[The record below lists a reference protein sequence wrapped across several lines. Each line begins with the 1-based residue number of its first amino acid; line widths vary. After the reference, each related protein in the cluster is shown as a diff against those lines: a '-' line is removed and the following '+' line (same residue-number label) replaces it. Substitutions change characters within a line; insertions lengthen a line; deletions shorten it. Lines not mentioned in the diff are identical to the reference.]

1 MFRLV
6 VLSGFLGAGKTT
18 MMVGAARALGRRGR
32 RVAVITNDQ
41 AGDLV
46 DTAVAAHG
54 LPEGAVAEIT
64 GGCFCCRFED
74 LERTIREVVDRTGAD
89 TVIAEAVGSCTDLQA
104 TVLRP
109 LRRFYGDSIEVA
121 PLTTLV
127 EPIRMAALGF
137 DAPARPAGP
146 PLANDPEHPT
156 TGQGTT
162 GDLKRGPVAQEV
174 EGGSGRR
181 RVADGDLE
189 RGTAGQRAVGGPER
203 GWVGQAAEGDVGRR
217 LVGQEAV
224 GGPEGQGAAARG
236 DVGSGDLE
244 YLFERQLAEADVIAL
259 TKLDAQRGAGLVGE
273 LARRYPYALVVPCSA
288 VTGQGMDRV
297 LEAWEAP
304 EPAAR
309 DLELDYDRYAAAE
322 ARLGWLNARYLV
334 DGAVPGKWALA
345 VLEELSRA
353 CERAGYVIGHAKL
366 TASDVGGPAK
376 ASLVAAGAAPVLD
389 IPGSAAAGVSRAL
402 VNVRVGCSP
411 YELEGLVA
419 NAIRAADGATGARSL
434 AESTNAFSPAYPR
447 PVHRI
452 PAA

>member
-46 DTAVAAHG
+46 DTAVATHG

-109 LRRFYGDSIEVA
+109 LRRFYGDSIRVA

-127 EPIRMAALGF
+127 EPVRMAALGF
-137 DAPARPAGP
+137 PTPTPGSPRPPGP
-146 PLANDPEHPT
+146 PFANDPEHRT
-156 TGQGTT
+156 TGQGAV
-162 GDLKRGPVAQEV
+162 DDPDRRPVGQGI
-174 EGGSGRR
+174 EGS
-181 RVADGDLE
+181 
-189 RGTAGQRAVGGPER
+189 PER
-203 GWVGQAAEGDVGRR
+203 RWGAE
-217 LVGQEAV
+217 
-224 GGPEGQGAAARG
+224 
-236 DVGSGDLE
+236 GDLE

-259 TKLDAQRGAGLVGE
+259 TKLDAQRGPGLVGE

-288 VTGQGMDRV
+288 VTGLGMEGV

-304 EPAAR
+304 EPAGR
-309 DLELDYDRYAAAE
+309 DLEVDYDRYAAAE

-334 DGAVPGKWALA
+334 DGAVPGEWVLA
-345 VLEELSRA
+345 VLEELSRVCA
-353 CERAGYVIGHAKL
+353 RAGYLVGHAKI
-366 TASDVGGPAK
+366 TASDVGGLAK

-389 IPGSAAAGVSRAL
+389 IAGPEAAGVSRAV

-419 NAIRAADGATGARSL
+419 NAIRAADEATGARSM
-434 AESTNAFSPAYPR
+434 AESTNAFSPSYPR
-447 PVHRI
+447 PVHRF

>member
-74 LERTIREVVDRTGAD
+74 LERTIREVVGRTGAD

-109 LRRFYGDSIEVA
+109 LRRFYGDSIRVS

-127 EPIRMAALGF
+127 EPIRMAALG
-137 DAPARPAGP
+137 PASAGDR
-146 PLANDPEHPT
+146 AH
-156 TGQGTT
+156 
-162 GDLKRGPVAQEV
+162 RA
-174 EGGSGRR
+174 
-181 RVADGDLE
+181 
-189 RGTAGQRAVGGPER
+189 AGA
-203 GWVGQAAEGDVGRR
+203 
-217 LVGQEAV
+217 
-224 GGPEGQGAAARG
+224 
-236 DVGSGDLE
+236 DLE
-244 YLFERQLAEADVIAL
+244 YLFDRQLAEADVIAL
-259 TKLDAQRGAGLVGE
+259 TKMDAQRGAGLAGE

-288 VTGQGMDRV
+288 VTGQGMERV

-304 EPAAR
+304 EPAGR
-309 DLELDYDRYAAAE
+309 DLEVDYDRYAAAE

-334 DGAVPGKWALA
+334 DGAVPGEWVLA
-345 VLEELSRA
+345 VLGDLSRA
-353 CERAGYVIGHAKL
+353 CARAGYVIGHAKL
-366 TASDVGGPAK
+366 TAQAAHGLPTSGVGGLAK
-376 ASLVAAGAAPVLD
+376 ASLVAAGVAPALD
-389 IPGSAAAGVSRAL
+389 IPGPEGAGALRAV

-411 YELEGLVA
+411 YELEGLVT
-419 NAIRAADGATGARSL
+419 NAIRAADETTGARSS